1 VACAKDDRPIFVVG
15 CPRSGTTLLQVML
28 HSHPR
33 IAIAPETRFLLP
45 AYRQR
50 LRFGDLEERPN
61 RLALGKFIT
70 GRGHLFD
77 NLGLDRKAIVSR
89 IADGPPTLGSAIGT
103 VLLAYAERFARPRWG
118 EKRPGYFRHID
129 VLMRVFPGAQI
140 IHIVRDPRDC
150 VASLKRMPWWNR
162 PTTIP
167 SRRGRNRSITRTR
180 PSADGRAPS
189 RAFNTSGSSPIPSR
203 TSQPFVPLSGRTTIP
218 RWLSPSG

>member
-1 VACAKDDRPIFVVG
+1 MSTFRDDPVTGHASQPSAHRD
-15 CPRSGTTLLQVML
+15 RA
-28 HSHPR
+28 R
-33 IAIAPETRFLLP
+33 TRFLLP

-162 PTTIP
+162 PTHHSVSAWAQSIDYTDEAI
-167 SRRGRNRSITRTR
+167 RRW
-180 PSADGRAPS
+180 
-189 RAFNTSGSSPIPSR
+189 
-203 TSQPFVPLSGRTTIP
+203 PFVPLSGRTTIP
-218 RWLSPSG
+218 RWPSPSG

>member
-1 VACAKDDRPIFVVG
+1 
-15 CPRSGTTLLQVML
+15 ML

-50 LRFGDLEERPN
+50 LRFGDLEDRLN

-70 GRGHLFD
+70 GRGHLFH

-118 EKRPGYFRHID
+118 EKRPGYFHE
-129 VLMRVFPGAQI
+129 
-140 IHIVRDPRDC
+140 
-150 VASLKRMPWWNR
+150 
-162 PTTIP
+162 
-167 SRRGRNRSITRTR
+167 
-180 PSADGRAPS
+180 
-189 RAFNTSGSSPIPSR
+189 
-203 TSQPFVPLSGRTTIP
+203 
-218 RWLSPSG
+218 